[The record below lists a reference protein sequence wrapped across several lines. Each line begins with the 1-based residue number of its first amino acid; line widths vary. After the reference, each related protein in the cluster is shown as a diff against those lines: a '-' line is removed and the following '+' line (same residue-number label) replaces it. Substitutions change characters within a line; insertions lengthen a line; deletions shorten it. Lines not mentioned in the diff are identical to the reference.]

1 MWASVAQEE
10 GEEEWMDASRPRHF
24 KDDRLP
30 LDPATLIRPGSA
42 AGAGPASAPG
52 CHALL
57 GAERVVNTHVALRG
71 GCGGGSGLEVNY
83 REDGQ
88 GLEEDSS
95 EDRRVAATLEAA
107 EQQGLFM
114 VSLCFVFVQ
123 TMYYQNTS
131 ICPSS
136 ICMNLDINVC
146 RRHVCV
152 GVICLRRMGDGMLA
166 AGCSTGRGRQGVAA
180 TGAVEEQVFRD
191 ATRKERGQR
200 RRAHSVGPLQWLPAV
215 WADPRRTRAGRRE
228 RPETAATARRR
239 CQRGSGGVLL

>member
-1 MWASVAQEE
+1 
-10 GEEEWMDASRPRHF
+10 MDASRPRHF

-71 GCGGGSGLEVNY
+71 GCGGGSGVNY

-123 TMYYQNTS
+123 TMYYQNSS

-146 RRHVCV
+146 RRHVRV
-152 GVICLRRMGDGMLA
+152 GVICLRRIGDGMLA

-200 RRAHSVGPLQWLPAV
+200 RRAHSVGP
-215 WADPRRTRAGRRE
+215 
-228 RPETAATARRR
+228 
-239 CQRGSGGVLL
+239 